1 MQSEITLIM
10 LLSIHIPD
18 SSLLLQVL
26 VVPMLAGAS
35 GKAHVKPLTYF
46 SALMALLGVALLVEK
61 GGAFNPTQGDL
72 WSLASAIFF
81 GVQVFS

>member
-1 MQSEITLIM
+1 
-10 LLSIHIPD
+10 
-18 SSLLLQVL
+18 
-26 VVPMLAGAS
+26 MLAGAS

-81 GVQVFS
+81 GVQVCSWYNWRERKD

>member
-1 MQSEITLIM
+1 MCA
-10 LLSIHIPD
+10 
-18 SSLLLQVL
+18 QVL
-26 VVPMLAGAS
+26 VVPLLAGAS

-61 GGAFNPTQGDL
+61 GGAFTPTQGDF

-81 GVQVFS
+81 GVQVGLVCALTLISPPAMCL